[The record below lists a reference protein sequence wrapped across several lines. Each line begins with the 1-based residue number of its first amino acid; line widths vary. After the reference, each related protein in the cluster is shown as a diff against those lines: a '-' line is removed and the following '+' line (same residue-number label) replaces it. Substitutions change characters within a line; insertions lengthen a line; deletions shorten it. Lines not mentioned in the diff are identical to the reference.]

1 MARNKYDV
9 DEELVSA
16 FRMKD
21 LIRLLKYLKPY
32 KLTMA
37 VTVMLMLVASVA
49 NLLGP
54 ILVQDAIDN
63 RIPAKDINGLLL
75 LTGIFAVTLVVNA
88 LCFKFRV
95 KLMSKTGNAIVK
107 KIREDIFYKLQE
119 LPFSYYD
126 SRPHGKILVRVINYV
141 NSLSDLLSNGF
152 INFITDMFTLVCIVV
167 FMLFINVKL
176 TLVSLL
182 GLPPLLVAIML
193 IKNIQRKNTQAL
205 SMKQSNLNAY
215 IHESI
220 CGVKVTQSFARE
232 KQNESIFHGLS
243 VTYRKAWMK
252 FVRSNFILWPIIDII
267 STSGVVVLYFAGIM
281 WFNDISVG
289 VLIAF
294 VSYIWRFWQPITNMG
309 NFYNAM
315 INAMAYLER
324 IFETID
330 EEPAIYNLPDAVEM
344 PLVKGQVEFKNV
356 GFTYD
361 EEDGNKILDNVNFK
375 FEPGSTIALV
385 GPTGAG
391 KSTIINLLSRFYD
404 VQEGEVLIDGINI
417 KKVTLNSIR
426 RQMGVMLQDT
436 FLFSGTVMSNI
447 KYARPDAADEEAIQ
461 AAKTVCAHEFIMNL
475 KDGYNT
481 EINERGTRLSIG
493 ERQLISFARALLADP
508 RILIL
513 DEATSSI
520 DTRTEQAL
528 QNGLQKL
535 LKGRT
540 SFIIAHRLS
549 TIKNA
554 DCILYI
560 DEGSIVEKGTHEEL
574 LNLKGHY
581 YKLYNSQFSVL
592 EAV

>member
-9 DEELVSA
+9 DEELVSV

-21 LIRLLKYLKPY
+21 LIRLLRYMKPY
-32 KLTMA
+32 KLTIV
-37 VTVMLMLVASVA
+37 VTVILMLIASVA

-54 ILVQDAIDN
+54 VLVQDAIDN
-63 RIPAKDINGLLL
+63 RIPDKDINGLIILSV
-75 LTGIFAVTLVVNA
+75 IFAVTLIVNA
-88 LCFKFRV
+88 ICFKFRV
-95 KLMSKTGNAIVK
+95 RLMSTIGNNIVK

-126 SRPHGKILVRVINYV
+126 SRPHGKILVRVLNYV

-182 GLPPLLVAIML
+182 GLPPLIITIMF
-193 IKNIQRKNTQAL
+193 IKNIQRRNTQAL

-232 KQNESIFHGLS
+232 KKNESIFRELS
-243 VTYRKAWMK
+243 IAYRKAWMK
-252 FVRSNFILWPIIDII
+252 FTKSNFILWPIIDTI
-267 STSGVVVLYFAGIM
+267 STSGVAVLYFAGII
-281 WFNDISVG
+281 WIQGVSVG

-294 VSYIWRFWQPITNMG
+294 ISYIWRFWQPIANMG

-330 EEPAIYNLPDAVEM
+330 EEPAISNLPGATEM
-344 PLVKGQVEFKNV
+344 PQVKGQVEFKNV

-361 EEDGNKILDNVNFK
+361 VEAGNKILDNINFK
-375 FEPGSTIALV
+375 VGQGSTIALV

-391 KSTIINLLSRFYD
+391 KSTVINLLSRFYD

-417 KKVTLNSIR
+417 RNVTLGSLR
-426 RQMGVMLQDT
+426 SQMGVMLQDT

-447 KYARPDAADEEAIQ
+447 KYARPDATDEEAIQ
-461 AAKTVCAHEFIMNL
+461 AAKTVCAHDFIMNL
-475 KDGYNT
+475 KEGYDT

-520 DTRTEQAL
+520 DTRTELAL
-528 QNGLQKL
+528 QNGLQRL

-554 DCILYI
+554 DCIMYI
-560 DEGSIVEKGTHEEL
+560 DSGSIVERGTHEEL
-574 LNLKGHY
+574 LALKGHY

>member
-9 DEELVSA
+9 DEELVSV

-21 LIRLLKYLKPY
+21 LIRLLRYMKPY
-32 KLTMA
+32 KFTIV
-37 VTVMLMLVASVA
+37 VTVMLMLIASVA

-54 ILVQDAIDN
+54 VLVQDAIDN
-63 RIPAKDINGLLL
+63 RIPGKDVNGLIILSV
-75 LTGIFAVTLVVNA
+75 IFAVTLIVNA
-88 LCFKFRV
+88 ICFKFRV
-95 KLMSKTGNAIVK
+95 RLMSTIGNNIVK

-126 SRPHGKILVRVINYV
+126 SRPHGKILVRVLNYV

-182 GLPPLLVAIML
+182 GLPPLIITIMF
-193 IKNIQRKNTQAL
+193 IKNIQRRNTQAL

-232 KQNESIFHGLS
+232 KKNESIFRELS
-243 VTYRKAWMK
+243 IAYRKAWMK
-252 FVRSNFILWPIIDII
+252 FTKSNFILWPIIDTI
-267 STSGVVVLYFAGIM
+267 STSGVAVLYFAGII
-281 WFNDISVG
+281 WIQGVSVG

-294 VSYIWRFWQPITNMG
+294 ISYIWRFWQPIANMG

-330 EEPAIYNLPDAVEM
+330 EEPAISNLPGAAEM
-344 PLVKGQVEFKNV
+344 PQVKGQVEFKNV

-361 EEDGNKILDNVNFK
+361 EEAGNKILDNINFK
-375 FEPGSTIALV
+375 VGQGSTIALV

-391 KSTIINLLSRFYD
+391 KSTVINLLSRFYD

-417 KKVTLNSIR
+417 RNVTLGSLR
-426 RQMGVMLQDT
+426 SQMGVMLQDT

-447 KYARPDAADEEAIQ
+447 KYARPDATDEEAIQ

-475 KDGYNT
+475 KEGYDT

-520 DTRTEQAL
+520 DTRTELAL
-528 QNGLQKL
+528 QNGLQRL

-554 DCILYI
+554 DCIMYI
-560 DEGSIVEKGTHEEL
+560 DSGSIVERGTHEEL
-574 LNLKGHY
+574 LALKGHY

>member
-9 DEELVSA
+9 DEELVSV
-16 FRMKD
+16 FKMKD
-21 LIRLLKYLKPY
+21 LKRLLGYLKPY

-37 VTVMLMLVASVA
+37 VTVILMLVASVS

-54 ILVQDAIDN
+54 ILVKDAIDN
-63 RIPAKDINGLLL
+63 RIPNEDVKGLVILSA
-75 LTGIFAVTLVVNA
+75 IFALTLIINA

-95 KLMSKTGNAIVK
+95 LLMSKTGNNIVK

-152 INFITDMFTLVCIVV
+152 INFITDMFTLICIVG
-167 FMLFINVKL
+167 FMLFLNVKL

-182 GLPPLLVAIML
+182 GLPLLMVAILL
-193 IKNIQRKNTQAL
+193 IKNIQRRNTQAL

-232 KQNESIFHGLS
+232 KQNEGIFHELS
-243 VTYRKAWMK
+243 IGYRKAWMR
-252 FVRSNFILWPIIDII
+252 FVKSNSILWPIIETI
-267 STSGVVVLYFAGIM
+267 STSGAVVLYFAGVL
-281 WFNDISVG
+281 WFNDISIG

-315 INAMAYLER
+315 INSMAYLER

-330 EEPAIYNLPDAVEM
+330 EKPSISNLPGAIEM

-361 EEDGNKILDNVNFK
+361 EQDGNKILHDVSFK

-404 VQEGEVLIDGINI
+404 VQEGEVLIDSINI
-417 KKVTLNSIR
+417 RNVTLNSIR
-426 RQMGVMLQDT
+426 KQMGVMLQDT

-447 KYARPDAADEEAIQ
+447 KYARPDATDEEAIQ
-461 AAKTVCAHEFIMNL
+461 AAKTVCAHDFIINL
-475 KDGYNT
+475 KDGYDT

-520 DTRTEQAL
+520 DTRTETAL
-528 QNGLQKL
+528 QNGLQSL

-554 DCILYI
+554 DCIMYI
-560 DEGSIVEKGTHEEL
+560 DGGSIVERGTHEEL

-581 YKLYNSQFSVL
+581 HKLYYSQFSVL

>member
-9 DEELVSA
+9 DEELVSV

-54 ILVQDAIDN
+54 LLVQDAIDN

-75 LTGIFAVTLVVNA
+75 LTGIFAVTLIVNA
-88 LCFKFRV
+88 FCFKFRV

-167 FMLFINVKL
+167 FMLFIDVKL

-182 GLPPLLVAIML
+182 GLPPLIVVIML

-252 FVRSNFILWPIIDII
+252 FVKSNFILWPIIDVI
-267 STSGVVVLYFAGIM
+267 STTGVVVLYFAGIM

-361 EEDGNKILDNVNFK
+361 EEDGNKILNNVNFK

-447 KYARPDAADEEAIQ
+447 KYARPEATDDEAIQ

-520 DTRTEQAL
+520 DTRTELAL

-560 DEGSIVEKGTHEEL
+560 DEGSIVERGTHEEL
-574 LNLKGHY
+574 LNLNGHY
-581 YKLYNSQFSVL
+581 NKLYNSQFSVL

>member
-9 DEELVSA
+9 DEELVSK
-16 FRMKD
+16 FKMKD
-21 LIRLLKYLKPY
+21 LIRLLRYLKPY
-32 KLTMA
+32 KTTMA
-37 VTVMLMLVASVA
+37 VTVMLMLLASVA

-54 ILVQDAIDN
+54 VLVQDAIDN
-63 RIPAKDINGLLL
+63 KIPDRDVNGLII
-75 LTGIFAVTLVVNA
+75 LTAIFAVTLVVNA
-88 LCFKFRV
+88 ICFKFRV
-95 KLMSKTGNAIVK
+95 ILMSKIGNNVVK

-167 FMLFINVKL
+167 FMLVINVKL

-182 GLPPLLVAIML
+182 GLPPLIIAIML
-193 IKNIQRKNTQAL
+193 IKNIQRKNTQVL

-232 KQNESIFHGLS
+232 NQNESIFHELS
-243 VTYRKAWMK
+243 AAYRAAWMR
-252 FVRSNFILWPIIDII
+252 FVKSNFILWPIIDSI
-267 STSGVVVLYFAGIM
+267 STIGVVILYFAGIM
-281 WFNDISVG
+281 WIQGISVG

-330 EEPAIYNLPDAVEM
+330 EKPTISNLPGAKEM
-344 PLVKGQVEFKNV
+344 PQIKGSVEFKNV
-356 GFTYD
+356 GFSYD
-361 EEDGNKILDNVNFK
+361 EEDGNKILNNINFK
-375 FEPGSTIALV
+375 VEPGSTIALV

-404 VQEGEVLIDGINI
+404 VQEGEVLVDGINL
-417 KKVTLNSIR
+417 KSVTLESIR
-426 RQMGVMLQDT
+426 TQMGVMLQDT

-447 KYARPDAADEEAIQ
+447 KYARPDATDEEAIR
-461 AAKTVCAHEFIMNL
+461 AAKTVCAHDFIMNL
-475 KDGYNT
+475 KDGYDT

-520 DTRTEQAL
+520 DTRTELAL

-554 DCILYI
+554 DCIMYI
-560 DEGSIVEKGTHEEL
+560 DDGSIVERGTHDEL
-574 LNLKGHY
+574 LNMKGHY
-581 YKLYNSQFSVL
+581 YQLYNSQFTVL
-592 EAV
+592 EAG

>member
-9 DEELVSA
+9 DEELVTK
-16 FRMKD
+16 FKMKD
-21 LIRLLKYLKPY
+21 LKRLLSYLKPY
-32 KLTMA
+32 KLTMTI
-37 VTVMLMLVASVA
+37 TVILMLTASVA

-54 ILVQDAIDN
+54 LLVQNAIDFK
-63 RIPAKDINGLLL
+63 IPNDDIYGLVVLS
-75 LTGIFAVTLVVNA
+75 GIFAITLIVNA
-88 LCFKFRV
+88 ICFKYRV
-95 KLMSKTGNAIVK
+95 KLMSEIGNKVVK
-107 KIREDIFYKLQE
+107 KIREDIFYKLQK

-126 SRPHGKILVRVINYV
+126 SRPHGKILVRVVNYV

-152 INFITDMFTLVCIVV
+152 INFITDMFTLLCIVV

-176 TLVSLL
+176 TIISLL
-182 GLPPLLVAIML
+182 GLPPLIICIML
-193 IKNIQRKNTQAL
+193 IKNIQRRNTQAL

-232 KQNESIFHGLS
+232 EQNEGIFHKLS
-243 VTYRKAWMK
+243 TSYRKAWMK
-252 FVRSNFILWPIIDII
+252 YVKSNFILWPIIDSI
-267 STSGVVVLYFAGIM
+267 STMGIIVLYFAGIF
-281 WFNDISVG
+281 WIKGITVG

-294 VSYIWRFWQPITNMG
+294 ISYIWRFWQPITNMG

-315 INAMAYLER
+315 ISAMAYLER

-330 EEPAIYNLPDAVEM
+330 EEPDIANLPGAFKM
-344 PLVKGQVEFKNV
+344 PVVKGNVEFKNV
-356 GFTYD
+356 SFSYD
-361 EEDGNKILDNVNFK
+361 EGNKILDDINFK
-375 FEPGSTIALV
+375 VNTGSTIALV

-391 KSTIINLLSRFYD
+391 KTTIINLLSRFYD
-404 VQEGEVLIDGINI
+404 VQEGEVLIDEINI
-417 KKVTLNSIR
+417 KNVLLESLRT
-426 RQMGVMLQDT
+426 QMGVMLQDT
-436 FLFSGTVMSNI
+436 FLFSGTIMSNI
-447 KYARPDAADEEAIQ
+447 KYARPDATDEEAIN
-461 AAKTVCAHEFIMNL
+461 AAKTVCAHEFILNL
-475 KDGYNT
+475 QEGYNT

-520 DTRTEQAL
+520 DTKTEVAL
-528 QNGLQKL
+528 QEGLQSL

-554 DCILYI
+554 NCIMYI
-560 DEGSIVEKGTHEEL
+560 DDGSIVERGTHDEL
-574 LNLKGHY
+574 LEMRGHY
-581 YKLYNSQFSVL
+581 YKLYNSQFTVL

>member
-9 DEELVSA
+9 DEELA
-16 FRMKD
+16 TIFRMKD
-21 LIRLLKYLKPY
+21 LKRLLSYLKPY

-37 VTVMLMLVASVA
+37 ATVVLMLVASVA

-54 ILVQDAIDN
+54 LLVQNAIDYK
-63 RIPAKDINGLLL
+63 IPNNDIRGLIVLSA
-75 LTGIFAVTLVVNA
+75 IFAVTLIINA
-88 LCFKFRV
+88 VCFKFRV
-95 KLMSKTGNAIVK
+95 LLMSDIGNKVIK

-126 SRPHGKILVRVINYV
+126 SRPHGKILVRVLNYV

-152 INFITDMFTLVCIVV
+152 INFITDMFTLICIVV

-182 GLPPLLVAIML
+182 GLPPLFIAIML
-193 IKNIQRKNTQAL
+193 IKNIQRRNTQAL

-232 KQNESIFHGLS
+232 QQNEGIFHELS
-243 VTYRKAWMK
+243 TAYRKAWMK
-252 FVRSNFILWPIIDII
+252 FVKSNFILWPIIDNI
-267 STSGVVVLYFAGIM
+267 STIGIVILYFAGIF
-281 WFNDISVG
+281 WFKGISLG

-294 VSYIWRFWQPITNMG
+294 ISYIGRFWLPISNMG

-324 IFETID
+324 IFETLD
-330 EEPAIYNLPDAVEM
+330 EKPAITNLPGATEM
-344 PLVKGQVEFKNV
+344 PLIKGRVEFKNV
-356 GFTYD
+356 SFSYD
-361 EEDGNKILDNVNFK
+361 EGVKILNNINFK

-404 VQEGEVLIDGINI
+404 VQAGEVLIDGINI
-417 KKVTLNSIR
+417 KNVFLSTIR

-447 KYARPDAADEEAIQ
+447 KYARPDATDEEAIM
-461 AAKTVCAHEFIMNL
+461 AAKTVCAHDFIMNMQ
-475 KDGYNT
+475 DGYDT

-520 DTRTEQAL
+520 DTKTEAAL
-528 QNGLQKL
+528 QAGLQGL

-554 DCILYI
+554 DCIMYI
-560 DEGSIVEKGTHEEL
+560 DNGSIVERGTHEQL
-574 LNLKGHY
+574 LDQRGHY
-581 YKLYNSQFSVL
+581 YKLYNSQFNVL
-592 EAV
+592 EAG

>member
-9 DEELVSA
+9 DEELVSV

-54 ILVQDAIDN
+54 LLVQDAIDN

-75 LTGIFAVTLVVNA
+75 LTGIFAVTLIVNA
-88 LCFKFRV
+88 FCFKFRV

-167 FMLFINVKL
+167 FMLFIDVKL

-182 GLPPLLVAIML
+182 GLPPLIVAIML

-252 FVRSNFILWPIIDII
+252 FVKSNFILWPIIDVI
-267 STSGVVVLYFAGIM
+267 STTGVVVLYFAGIM

-361 EEDGNKILDNVNFK
+361 EEDGNKILNNVNFK

-447 KYARPDAADEEAIQ
+447 KYARPEATDDEAIQ

-520 DTRTEQAL
+520 DTRTELAL

-560 DEGSIVEKGTHEEL
+560 DEGSIVERGTHEEL
-574 LNLKGHY
+574 LNLNGHY
-581 YKLYNSQFSVL
+581 NKLYNSQFSVL